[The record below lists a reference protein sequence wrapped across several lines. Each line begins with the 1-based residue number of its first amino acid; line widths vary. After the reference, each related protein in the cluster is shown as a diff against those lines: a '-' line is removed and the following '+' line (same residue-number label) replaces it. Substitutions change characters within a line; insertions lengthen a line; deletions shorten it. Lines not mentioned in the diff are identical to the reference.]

1 MKLVALIALDLAFL
15 RFQPRALGCRAHGR
29 PSVCVFFFAALR
41 LCVKTS
47 PSLPL
52 PTERTRA
59 SSSDSKPQNYPQPDS
74 QGLFGD
80 PPVRRVCLLY
90 HRCGIVPARLQRIA
104 SVASNRIGCVFPPSA
119 RSPPPDP
126 SRTLIPTT
134 RRARSIASQRRFTV
148 AYLMAIVL
156 VVAADL
162 AAFHRVSGRGL
173 RASPR
178 SADRRRLPMISLL
191 ILTIPRVRRGPFW
204 IGLQAAGW
212 ITTCVFGYLA
222 WAEVNRFLWP
232 LLLTQQVLPRFE
244 DEVNKLGDLPASAI
258 FFTYIALVYT
268 TPQILLSLLGGWI
281 AARWSRRQAR
291 TAADES
297 PTNTA

>member
-1 MKLVALIALDLAFL
+1 
-15 RFQPRALGCRAHGR
+15 
-29 PSVCVFFFAALR
+29 
-41 LCVKTS
+41 
-47 PSLPL
+47 
-52 PTERTRA
+52 
-59 SSSDSKPQNYPQPDS
+59 
-74 QGLFGD
+74 
-80 PPVRRVCLLY
+80 
-90 HRCGIVPARLQRIA
+90 
-104 SVASNRIGCVFPPSA
+104 
-119 RSPPPDP
+119 
-126 SRTLIPTT
+126 
-134 RRARSIASQRRFTV
+134 
-148 AYLMAIVL
+148 MAIVL

-162 AAFHRVSGRGL
+162 AAFKYLDEFEH
-173 RASPR
+173 PR
-178 SADRRRLPMISLL
+178 DAAIVALPMISLL

-222 WAEVNRFLWP
+222 WAEVNLFLWP

-281 AARWSRRQAR
+281 AARWSRRRAR